1 MIFCPLG
8 MLNLAF
14 ETPSLRLSGLALYRS
29 VLPHLGAQKVSGSP
43 GLCLEWLVKDD
54 SFVELILAL
63 LGPALLSLPTPGHAE
78 RGNGKRLPRLK
89 AKRDIVLISLLAQAC

>member
-1 MIFCPLG
+1 MTF
-8 MLNLAF
+8 
-14 ETPSLRLSGLALYRS
+14 
-29 VLPHLGAQKVSGSP
+29 
-43 GLCLEWLVKDD
+43 
-54 SFVELILAL
+54 FVELILAL